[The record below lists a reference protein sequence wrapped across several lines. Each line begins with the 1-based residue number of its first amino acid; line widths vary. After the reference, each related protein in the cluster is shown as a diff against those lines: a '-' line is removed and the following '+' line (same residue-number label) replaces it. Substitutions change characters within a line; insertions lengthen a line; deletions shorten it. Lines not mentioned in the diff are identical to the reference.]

1 MSYFQDWL
9 SVSFKPCTL
18 VYCTEKA
25 KKIIAQNNLSPAEFL
40 RPFGDF
46 RGKKIQ
52 IQFNDK
58 EKEPIAIN
66 NFILDFYDNDKFKQ
80 VDRESI
86 LGYIKTMLKVN
97 EPIWN
102 LSSPLITNGH
112 VEPFMNRLKHY
123 STPWFREFEK
133 TILECLHF
141 DEYELYQ
148 QPLINIFICSIEE
161 KTSVINDNLCKQI
174 PKLIFDKRYESSKES
189 IVITLNDCK
198 DHHLKKEEL
207 EKCKSRFA
215 SMFKNYYIFNWDIN
229 NPPYSEPTEGEQKKI
244 SENFKKY
251 FHRLDIY
258 NKEDDKYKDYKKKEY
273 GMYINSES
281 YKKYKEEFMNYFT
294 NVYINK
300 VLERISSCN
309 EIIKK
314 NTGLL
319 KMFKRSNDI
328 SYYHKSKVYKFT
340 ELERAYYNLGLLYFF
355 FHNYD
360 MANENFKQLRN
371 YLKDKSEKHKER
383 VKEIK
388 AMCKFLQKKEAK
400 KEFSIMDEMNVKG
413 TNEQLMRT
421 QIIIIKMMESKIK
434 AGNKDYKMI
443 IDTLNQFLKRTLNL
457 SKKISSSSSLEFF
470 YSLLQEKIGV
480 YYLIDNKFRKFV
492 YYTAQAGRSFSKSS
506 PQVKNY
512 ALYCLSNL
520 VYFIDNP
527 SPSFINLRIYFNK
540 LIGEVCN
547 SLKYPEGSLK
557 FYKNCLEFSSL
568 PETIVKE
575 TQNSYLMYYLSI
587 LTQIKRE
594 KIICNNIDLNDLNIP
609 QVDNASLFVLEND
622 DYNIKEKAKKMLGTD
637 DKSWLVF
644 NKYGESLVTDVYANL
659 DESDLEHIKL
669 IHDLTNQTNKVI
681 ANVHTDRYFYG
692 NVGQKLFLKCTIKNP
707 LCVEIQLSSVKLFCQ
722 FIPNKSAAA
731 TTQSQIN
738 IKSNLNINEKIE
750 KNNKEEN
757 NTEKGD
763 EEKNKKEET
772 NTEKGDEEKNK
783 KEETNTEKGDEE
795 KNNKG
800 ETNTEKGDEEKNNK
814 GETNPEKGDEE
825 KNNKEETNIEKNN
838 EKINIENNNEQN
850 NNEDNNEQI
859 NTDNNNENIIITTN
873 NENSQNQINE
883 GNTNAGDNRNS
894 LEKNININ
902 DKINNTE
909 NNKIINNVN
918 IKTRV
923 SEGKEQEQEQDI
935 QQNLQYH
942 FSEESYNMKPGETI
956 ELELNVSSPLEGKI
970 IVKGLE
976 FLLFNE
982 CKIIH
987 LFSKKTTPSLYYYRN
1002 KKKVYSMG
1010 VTSHISSSSSSDY
1023 ESRNSSELTTR
1034 NLNMNNIV
1042 IPRKNKIEYIISDF
1056 KNDLFVSFPMG
1067 TTVNVFLYQL
1077 FFFPIVVNNNSI
1089 QQRVRRYTIFIEDC
1103 NKNKVK
1109 TFFNFITKDNQIK
1122 QRFTSETVLIPIIPM
1137 ATGKIYIKILIKFS
1151 GEMRVKPIP
1160 VKRFLIKLKVK
1171 ESISFEVREY
1181 CSNLKVDKDGKTYN
1195 KMDFNIKTN
1204 LRIRNAN
1211 EIKNLVM
1218 KEPLFNKELNLLN
1231 QKNYLIT
1238 NNEIHKKFVFIK
1250 ENVSNANNDNK
1261 YNLDFIT
1268 NNINRQIEENENM
1281 NTIQST
1287 IPIKRSS
1294 NNNFILDK
1302 FNKILN
1308 NPNGNII
1315 FFPWEATHTIIE
1327 DENKK
1332 NKSKKDGN
1340 HCETPKDGNNTPSS
1354 SPKEEIL
1361 QGLYPYKLKME
1372 NSEATKAFLTY
1383 LFNKYTELNITQ
1395 KKIDKDK
1402 TMIKIILKL
1411 NKIGLA
1417 SMGDKIEKYEIYAN
1431 GIQSKIIW
1439 IGPKKFIVKN
1449 NLDENTFE
1457 CRFNFITTLKGFI
1470 EINRISVLIYKKPDN
1485 PGGKMSTI
1493 NINHITKPTSVLIE

>member
-58 EKEPIAIN
+58 EKEPITIN
-66 NFILDFYDNDKFKQ
+66 NFVLDFYDNDKFKQ
-80 VDRESI
+80 VDKESI
-86 LGYIKTMLKVN
+86 IGYIKTMLKIN

-133 TILECLHF
+133 TILECLNF

-198 DHHLKKEEL
+198 DRQLKKEEL

-229 NPPYSEPTEGEQKKI
+229 IPPYSQPSEGEQKKI
-244 SENFKKY
+244 SENFKKF
-251 FHRLDIY
+251 FHRLDI
-258 NKEDDKYKDYKKKEY
+258 NNEDDDKYKDYKKKEY
-273 GMYINSES
+273 GMYINSDS
-281 YKKYKEEFMNYFT
+281 YKKYKEEFMHYFT

-300 VLERISSCN
+300 VLERIASCN

-314 NTGLL
+314 NTGLSRI
-319 KMFKRSNDI
+319 FKKSNEV

-340 ELERAYYNLGLLYFF
+340 ELERAYYNLGLIYFF

-360 MANENFKQLRN
+360 MANESFKQLRN
-371 YLKDKSEKHKER
+371 YLKEKSDKHKER
-383 VKEIK
+383 IKEIK
-388 AMCKFLQKKEAK
+388 AMCKFLQKKEVK
-400 KEFSIMDEMNVKG
+400 KEFNIMDEMNVKG

-421 QIIIIKMMESKIK
+421 EIIIIKMMESKIK
-434 AGNKDYKMI
+434 AGNKDYRMI

-457 SKKISSSSSLEFF
+457 SKKNSASSSLEFF

-492 YYTAQAGRSFSKSS
+492 SYSAYAGRSFSKSNNL
-506 PQVKNY
+506 VKKY

-644 NKYGESLVTDVYANL
+644 NKYGESLTTDVYVSLNENDL
-659 DESDLEHIKL
+659 DHIKL

-692 NVGQKLFLKCTIKNP
+692 NVNQKLFLKCTIKNP

-722 FIPNKSAAA
+722 FIPNKNTS
-731 TTQSQIN
+731 TKTQTHIN
-738 IKSNLNINEKIE
+738 SNI
-750 KNNKEEN
+750 
-757 NTEKGD
+757 
-763 EEKNKKEET
+763 
-772 NTEKGDEEKNK
+772 
-783 KEETNTEKGDEE
+783 
-795 KNNKG
+795 
-800 ETNTEKGDEEKNNK
+800 
-814 GETNPEKGDEE
+814 
-825 KNNKEETNIEKNN
+825 KNN
-838 EKINIENNNEQN
+838 EKNSNEKNNNEQIKTEN
-850 NNEDNNEQI
+850 NNNNEQI
-859 NTDNNNENIIITTN
+859 NVENTNNEQTINENNKEQVKTESNNENIIITTN
-873 NENSQNQINE
+873 NEDKPNKNNE
-883 GNTNAGDNRNS
+883 GNTNTGDKRNS

-909 NNKIINNVN
+909 NNEIINDV
-918 IKTRV
+918 ITTTTTP
-923 SEGKEQEQEQDI
+923 EGKEQDQEQDI
-935 QQNLQYH
+935 QQYLPYQL
-942 FSEESYNMKPGETI
+942 SEESYIMKPGETI
-956 ELELNVSSPLEGKI
+956 ELELNVSSTLEGKI

-1002 KKKVYSMG
+1002 KHKVYTMG
-1010 VTSHISSSSSSDY
+1010 GGTSHISSSSSSDY
-1023 ESRNSSELTTR
+1023 ESRNSSELTVR

-1056 KNDLFVSFPMG
+1056 KNDLFVTFPMG

-1089 QQRVRRYTIFIEDC
+1089 EQRVRRYTIFIEDC

-1109 TFFNFITKDNQIK
+1109 TFFNFITRDNKIK
-1122 QRFTSETVLIPIIPM
+1122 QRFTSDTVLIPIIPM

-1151 GEMRVKPIP
+1151 GEMKIKPIP

-1181 CSNLKVDKDGKTYN
+1181 CSNLKLDKDGKTYN
-1195 KMDFNIKTN
+1195 KIDFNIKTN
-1204 LRIRNAN
+1204 LRIRNTN

-1218 KEPLFNKELNLLN
+1218 KEPVFNKELNLLN

-1250 ENVSNANNDNK
+1250 ENISNANNDIK
-1261 YNLDFIT
+1261 YNLDYIT
-1268 NNINRQIEENENM
+1268 NNINIENKENENN
-1281 NTIQST
+1281 NTKQNN
-1287 IPIKRSS
+1287 IPIKSS
-1294 NNNFILDK
+1294 CNNNYILDK

-1308 NPNGNII
+1308 NPNGNVI
-1315 FFPWEATHTIIE
+1315 FFPWVATHTILD

-1332 NKSKKDGN
+1332 NKDKIDGKN
-1340 HCETPKDGNNTPSS
+1340 YVIQGNKTPSS

-1383 LFNKYTELNITQ
+1383 LFNKYTELAISQ

-1431 GIQSKIIW
+1431 GTQPKIIW
-1439 IGPKKFIVKN
+1439 LGPKKFIVKN
-1449 NLDENTFE
+1449 NLDENTFK

-1470 EINRISVLIYKKPDN
+1470 EINRMSVLIYKKPDN
-1485 PGGKMSTI
+1485 PGEKMSTI

>member
-9 SVSFKPCTL
+9 SISFKPCTL

-25 KKIIAQNNLSPAEFL
+25 KKIIAQNNLTPAEFL

-46 RGKKIQ
+46 RGKKVQ
-52 IQFNDK
+52 ILFNDK
-58 EKEPIAIN
+58 EKEPITIN
-66 NFILDFYDNDKFKQ
+66 NFILDFYDNEKFKQ
-80 VDRESI
+80 LDRESI
-86 LGYIKTMLKVN
+86 LGYIKTMLKIN

-133 TILECLHF
+133 TILECVHF

-198 DHHLKKEEL
+198 DHPLKKEEL

-229 NPPYSEPTEGEQKKI
+229 NPPYSDASEGEQRKI

-258 NKEDDKYKDYKKKEY
+258 NQDDVKYKDYKKKEY
-273 GMYINSES
+273 GMYINSDS

-294 NVYINK
+294 NIYINK
-300 VLERISSCN
+300 VLERITSLN

-314 NTGLL
+314 NTGLSRI
-319 KMFKRSNDI
+319 FKKSNEI

-360 MANENFKQLRN
+360 MANESFKQLRN
-371 YLKDKSEKHKER
+371 YLKEKSEKHKER

-400 KEFSIMDEMNVKG
+400 KEFNIMDEMNVKG

-421 QIIIIKMMESKIK
+421 EIIIIKMMESKIK
-434 AGNKDYKMI
+434 AGNKDYKMV
-443 IDTLNQFLKRTLNL
+443 IDTLNLFIKRTLNL
-457 SKKISSSSSLEFF
+457 SKKIASPSILEFF

-492 YYTAQAGRSFSKSS
+492 YYTAQAGRSFSKCN

-568 PETIVKE
+568 PESIVKE

-644 NKYGESLVTDVYANL
+644 NKYGESLVTDVYVNL
-659 DESDLEHIKL
+659 DENDLEHIKL

-692 NVGQKLFLKCTIKNP
+692 NVNQKLFLKCTIKNP

-722 FIPNKSAAA
+722 FIPNKSTSNTAY
-731 TTQSQIN
+731 TQITST
-738 IKSNLNINEKIE
+738 SNL
-750 KNNKEEN
+750 
-757 NTEKGD
+757 
-763 EEKNKKEET
+763 
-772 NTEKGDEEKNK
+772 
-783 KEETNTEKGDEE
+783 
-795 KNNKG
+795 
-800 ETNTEKGDEEKNNK
+800 
-814 GETNPEKGDEE
+814 
-825 KNNKEETNIEKNN
+825 KNN
-838 EKINIENNNEQN
+838 EKNNREQINTENKNDQINTENNNKQINSEN
-850 NNEDNNEQI
+850 NNNQINIIESGNEQI
-859 NTDNNNENIIITTN
+859 NTESNNENLINTIN
-873 NENSQNQINE
+873 SENTQNQINE
-883 GNTNAGDNRNS
+883 GNINSGDNRNS

-902 DKINNTE
+902 DKINNSE
-909 NNKIINNVN
+909 NNKILNNEQ
-918 IKTRV
+918 ITTKD
-923 SEGKEQEQEQDI
+923 SEGKEKDQEQDT
-935 QQNLQYH
+935 QQHLPYQ
-942 FSEESYNMKPGETI
+942 FSEESYIMKPGETI

-1002 KKKVYSMG
+1002 KQKVYTMSG
-1010 VTSHISSSSSSDY
+1010 TSHISSSGSSSDY
-1023 ESRNSSELTTR
+1023 ESRNSSELTAR

-1077 FFFPIVVNNNSI
+1077 FFFPIVVNNNSL

-1103 NKNKVK
+1103 NKSKVK

-1195 KMDFNIKTN
+1195 KIDFNIKTN
-1204 LRIRNAN
+1204 LRIRNNN

-1218 KEPLFNKELNLLN
+1218 KEPVFNKELNLLN

-1250 ENVSNANNDNK
+1250 ENISNSNNDIK
-1261 YNLDFIT
+1261 YNLDFIKSSL
-1268 NNINRQIEENENM
+1268 NIQNYENENI
-1281 NTIQST
+1281 NSPQST
-1287 IPIKRSS
+1287 IPIKSS
-1294 NNNFILDK
+1294 INNDFILDK

-1308 NPNGNII
+1308 NPNSNII
-1315 FFPWEATHTIIE
+1315 FFPWVATHTIIE

-1332 NKSKKDGN
+1332 NKCKKDSN
-1340 HCETPKDGNNTPSS
+1340 FCETPKDGINTPTSS
-1354 SPKEEIL
+1354 SKEEIL

-1383 LFNKYTELNITQ
+1383 LFNKYTELNIKQ
-1395 KKIDKDK
+1395 KKIDKEK
-1402 TMIKIILKL
+1402 TMINIVLKL

-1431 GIQSKIIW
+1431 GSQSQIIW
-1439 IGPKKFIVKN
+1439 LGPKKFIVKN
-1449 NLDENTFE
+1449 NLDQNTFK

-1470 EINRISVLIYKKPDN
+1470 EINRISVIIYKKSNNIAEKVP
-1485 PGGKMSTI
+1485 TI
-1493 NINHITKPTSVLIE
+1493 NINHITKPTSILIE